1 VLKNSFRGISTAKFV
16 RELLNVRRPQTLK
29 STEITALVP
38 FSTATGYLRKWFR
51 NIRRGYGLYDS
62 CHKRTFHI
70 PPGTLP
76 FGKPPNA
83 FPNQTNRLLFGS
95 VGAFG
100 LARDIEAADYY
111 DQLVVCQWQ
120 RDNIHFGPFV
130 RVVSHPPSQDWGKN
144 LL

>member
-1 VLKNSFRGISTAKFV
+1 MSVIA
-16 RELLNVRRPQTLK
+16 
-29 STEITALVP
+29 I
-38 FSTATGYLRKWFR
+38 LRQWFR

-62 CHKRTFHI
+62 CYKRTFHI

-95 VGAFG
+95 VGEFG

-120 RDNIHFGPFV
+120 RDDIHFGPFV
-130 RVVSHPPSQDWGKN
+130 RVVSHPPSQNGGKK
-144 LL
+144 LALGLSS

>member
-1 VLKNSFRGISTAKFV
+1 MGI
-16 RELLNVRRPQTLK
+16 
-29 STEITALVP
+29 
-38 FSTATGYLRKWFR
+38 LRQWFR

-130 RVVSHPPSQDWGKN
+130 RVVSHPPSQNGGKN